1 MRRTGTLYLVLVV
14 GAYMV
19 GLGNV
24 WRFPKLLLEYGTG
37 GLLLYLVF
45 VVIFAEFIAITLE
58 VARRKVGRL
67 IEYYNREFGLPSLPL
82 AFLIFDIMFLG
93 YYSTVG
99 GWSISGLF
107 VEDPPKSVFWTLLS
121 VVAFIILVFLIP
133 LWGRDRVFDFMVVSL
148 LIFIAMMG
156 YIIWDMYIHVG
167 GNGPTLEKIHEIM
180 VWKGLS
186 IKMAVEMAAQAAYSL
201 GVGLGFYLI
210 LGTYLPSKVSPKSL
224 AFGGALLDTLSS
236 FLGLGMT
243 LLAVS
248 IVPTA
253 AATGTEIVFHLVPW
267 IISNELNLPLLRFGF
282 NVTVL
287 LAAISSM
294 IPLGEVASTIYA
306 DATGMHREDG
316 ILTVAIITIFIG
328 VLNTLLISYG
338 VDAIGLFDSIIS
350 MFIFFGAIISIMG
363 FSRENISLP
372 EKLFAGISVVLT
384 GAIGLHYLIATLLR
398 GDYLAPGAII
408 AAFIIIFL
416 LNSPLRKSL
425 GKINRR
431 RYLSHL

>member
-156 YIIWDMYIHVG
+156 YIIWTCTFTSGVMDR
-167 GNGPTLEKIHEIM
+167 P
-180 VWKGLS
+180 WKKYMKLWYGR
-186 IKMAVEMAAQAAYSL
+186 
-201 GVGLGFYLI
+201 GFQ
-210 LGTYLPSKVSPKSL
+210 
-224 AFGGALLDTLSS
+224 
-236 FLGLGMT
+236 
-243 LLAVS
+243 
-248 IVPTA
+248 
-253 AATGTEIVFHLVPW
+253 
-267 IISNELNLPLLRFGF
+267 
-282 NVTVL
+282 
-287 LAAISSM
+287 
-294 IPLGEVASTIYA
+294 
-306 DATGMHREDG
+306 
-316 ILTVAIITIFIG
+316 
-328 VLNTLLISYG
+328 
-338 VDAIGLFDSIIS
+338 
-350 MFIFFGAIISIMG
+350 
-363 FSRENISLP
+363 
-372 EKLFAGISVVLT
+372 
-384 GAIGLHYLIATLLR
+384 
-398 GDYLAPGAII
+398 
-408 AAFIIIFL
+408 
-416 LNSPLRKSL
+416 
-425 GKINRR
+425 
-431 RYLSHL
+431 